1 MRHLHLPIPIFKL
14 TRKRLGNDAHDASHP
29 RLARVRVH
37 THWYTPPMPPMP
49 PMPPL
54 QPMPPIQPQRPTPP
68 MTPMQHMPPI
78 PPTLLTLPPW
88 P

>member
-49 PMPPL
+49 PL